1 MQTIHGHFR
10 TLHVLMLSCALTILI
25 QGVPKATAD
34 VFDNLMAEPVTMLDF
49 GIKRL
54 RSAALQTSLR
64 LAAPSDPKPQ
74 SQVYFDPAKREIRL
88 NYVLA
93 MRQGGVSMATCWERR
108 LTAIREVFYIGSTT
122 YAMPISTEQR
132 VMRRLGA
139 MFTREPVG
147 QSNAAQAMGERL
159 AESTFVRMSIAVPN
173 VGEPIVCEGR
183 VSDLRT
189 N

>member
-1 MQTIHGHFR
+1 MQTFHKRIR
-10 TLHVLMLSCALTILI
+10 TLHVLMFSCALTILNP
-25 QGVPKATAD
+25 GVPKATAD

-64 LAAPSDPKPQ
+64 LVAPSDPKPQ
-74 SQVYFDPAKREIRL
+74 SQVFFDQEKREIRL

-93 MRQGGVSMATCWERR
+93 MRQEGISMTTCWERR
-108 LTAIREVFYIGSTT
+108 LTAIREVFYIGSTS
-122 YAMPISTEQR
+122 YAVPISAEQR

-139 MFTREPVG
+139 MFTREPIEKT
-147 QSNAAQAMGERL
+147 NAAQAMGERL
-159 AESTFVRMSIAVPN
+159 AESTFVRMSIAVPSA
-173 VGEPIVCEGR
+173 GDPIVCEGR

-189 N
+189 K

>member
-1 MQTIHGHFR
+1 MQTYRKCFR
-10 TLHVLMLSCALTILI
+10 TLHLLMLSCALTVLI
-25 QGVPKATAD
+25 PGVPKATAD

-74 SQVYFDPAKREIRL
+74 SQVFFDQAKREIWL

-93 MRQGGVSMATCWERR
+93 MRQEGVSMATCWERR
-108 LTAIREVFYIGSTT
+108 LTAIREVFFIGATN
-122 YAMPISTEQR
+122 YAVPISTEQR

-139 MFTREPVG
+139 MFTREPIEKA
-147 QSNAAQAMGERL
+147 NAAQAMGERL
-159 AESTFVRMSIAVPN
+159 AESTYVRMSIAVPSA
-173 VGEPIVCEGR
+173 GDPIVCEGR
-183 VSDLRT
+183 VNDLRT
-189 N
+189 K